1 MTEPILKLKFLSHGT
16 IDVLDLD
23 RSRKFY
29 TEFLGLQTV
38 RTSPNSMLL
47 RLGGKNTIV
56 AVQVRKKSPMSMLN
70 HNGIDVETREEVD
83 RCHRITVEQ
92 QERWGIKKITKPS
105 DQHGNYAFYFTDL
118 DDNWW
123 EILTNP
129 DGGYSWLYDQ
139 ETDLQDHGLS
149 LRKPD

>member
-1 MTEPILKLKFLSHGT
+1 MTEPALKLKFLSHGT

-29 TEFLGLQTV
+29 TEFLGLETV
-38 RTSPNSMLL
+38 RTNSNSMQLK
-47 RLGGKNTIV
+47 LGGKNTLV
-56 AVQVRKKSPMSMLN
+56 VVQVRKKEPMSMLN
-70 HNGIDVETREEVD
+70 HNGLDVATREEVD

-105 DQHGNYAFYFTDL
+105 DQHGNYAFYFVDA

-129 DGGYSWLYDQ
+129 EGGYSWLFDSGK
-139 ETDLQDHGLS
+139 DLQDFGVS
-149 LRKPD
+149 SRKPE

>member
-1 MTEPILKLKFLSHGT
+1 MTQPILKLKFLSHGT
-16 IDVLDLD
+16 IDVLDLE

-29 TEFLGLQTV
+29 TEFLGLEAV

-47 RLGGKNTIV
+47 RLGGNNTIV
-56 AVQVRKKSPMSMLN
+56 VVQVRKKAPMSMLN
-70 HNGIDVETREEVD
+70 HNGLDVTTREEVD
-83 RCHRITVEQ
+83 RCHGITLEQ

-105 DQHGNYAFYFTDL
+105 DQHGNYAFYFLDG

-129 DGGYSWLYDQ
+129 DGGYSWLYSAG
-139 ETDLQDHGLS
+139 TDLDDHGRS
-149 LRKPD
+149 RRPPE